1 MGERPAVVQ
10 QLHLVAEAPV
20 RDLLPDGGS
29 PRGEA
34 SGVLAMGD
42 HLLVIFDDSTV
53 IGVIETDLGTVDGN
67 HTVRPD
73 PLTAG
78 GRHAGRGYEDIARD
92 MATGHLYLLVE
103 AVRRGDRFMA
113 RVEEIDGDYRRHS
126 EAWLDFALEEE
137 NKGIEGLT
145 CAQRDGQ
152 VFLLALCE
160 GNRCRGGDAGEQ
172 PGGGRMQLFRPDQ
185 HACPHA
191 GTIDLP
197 PQLWFIDY
205 SSLAVHG
212 DRIAVISQRS
222 SALWVGSFTPGTW
235 DLVDAGNSYEFPR
248 DPDGHTIYG
257 TVEGV
262 SWLDDDHVVVV
273 SDRADRS
280 EPRWRTKHRSVHIFA
295 IPAAGP
301 DPGPIS

>member
-1 MGERPAVVQ
+1 
-10 QLHLVAEAPV
+10 
-20 RDLLPDGGS
+20 
-29 PRGEA
+29 
-34 SGVLAMGD
+34 
-42 HLLVIFDDSTV
+42 
-53 IGVIETDLGTVDGN
+53 
-67 HTVRPD
+67 
-73 PLTAG
+73 
-78 GRHAGRGYEDIARD
+78 
-92 MATGHLYLLVE
+92 
-103 AVRRGDRFMA
+103 MA

-137 NKGIEGLT
+137 NKGMEGLT
-145 CAQRDGQ
+145 CANRDGE
-152 VFLLALCE
+152 VYLLALCE

-172 PGGGRMQLFRPDQ
+172 PGGGRIQLFRPDQ
-185 HACPHA
+185 HASPHA

-222 SALWVGSFTPGTW
+222 SALWVGAFTPDTW
-235 DLVDAGNSYEFPR
+235 DLVDTGATYEFPR
-248 DPDGHTIYG
+248 DPDDHIIYG